1 MKTLTTPL
9 FTLFLLIAG
18 AASMPLSA
26 NDANDQTN
34 QTRTSS
40 NGHFEVTIDSW
51 LKPLKLGRMHAWTAT
66 VRNPEGVLVTDADVR
81 ISGGMPIHN
90 HGFPTDPE
98 MTRQLEDGVY
108 LLEGFK
114 FSMGGPWV
122 IILDITA
129 NGETDSV
136 AFDVNM

>member
-1 MKTLTTPL
+1 MKFIFTKYITILIVMLYLPISNATEQTT
-9 FTLFLLIAG
+9 
-18 AASMPLSA
+18 
-26 NDANDQTN
+26 

-40 NGHFEVTIDSW
+40 NGKYSVTIDSYM
-51 LKPLKLGRMHAWTAT
+51 KPLRLGRMHAWTADI
-66 VRNPEGVLVTDADVR
+66 RDADDKPVDNVAIK

-90 HGFPTDPE
+90 HGFPTEPE
-98 MTRQLEDGVY
+98 MTKQLEPGKY

-122 IILDITA
+122 IILDITLD
-129 NGETDSV
+129 GETDSV